1 LVHSEVLEDD
11 GLDYCAIED
20 NYILIT
26 QSGMTELKRNNFEM
40 LTNAKKME
48 LIRLLELRHVSV
60 RELTEAFVALKA
72 SIIIE

>member
-11 GLDYCAIED
+11 GLDYCSIED

-26 QSGMTELKRNNFEM
+26 QSGKTEQKKNNFEM

-48 LIRLLELRHVSV
+48 LIRLLELQHVSV
-60 RELTEAFVALKA
+60 KELIEAFVALKA
-72 SIIIE
+72 SITP